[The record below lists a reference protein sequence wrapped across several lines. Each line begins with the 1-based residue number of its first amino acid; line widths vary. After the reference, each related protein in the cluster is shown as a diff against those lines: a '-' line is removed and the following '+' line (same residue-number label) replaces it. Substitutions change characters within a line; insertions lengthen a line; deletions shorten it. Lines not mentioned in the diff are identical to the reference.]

1 MKSYNDC
8 PLKRSIQKNHCWFG
22 ETYHKTILGLSS
34 PEVVYDYIQ
43 VLPKH
48 DDLILVNYE
57 PKDDA
62 INANSLIGMF
72 DILLHRNIIP
82 TFIDADFCNSIKSSG
97 DDLIYIYNKCKKLNK
112 DITISFTFSI
122 RGVGLLNTFKWIHEH
137 FPEVWIG
144 NRPLRVYAQE
154 ILGKRQFAYS
164 YGRDCI
170 HYRESGDQ
178 MITGLIRI
186 KKDDTK
192 RSNSDSSE
200 V

>member
-1 MKSYNDC
+1 MKSYNNC
-8 PLKRSIQKNHCWFG
+8 ILKRNIQLRMWFP
-22 ETYHKTILGLSS
+22 EPFHKTILGLSS
-34 PEVVYDYIQ
+34 PEVVYDYLQ

-48 DDLILVNYE
+48 DNLILVNYE
-57 PKDDA
+57 PIDEA
-62 INANSLIGMF
+62 INANSLVGMF
-72 DILLHRNIIP
+72 DILLHRNKIP
-82 TFIDADFCNSIKSSG
+82 TFIDADFCDSILSSG

-154 ILGKRQFAYS
+154 VLGKRQFAYS

-186 KKDDTK
+186 KKDDK
-192 RSNSDSSE
+192 QGGHNDSSE

>member
-22 ETYHKTILGLSS
+22 EIYHKTILGLSS

-57 PKDDA
+57 PKDDV

-82 TFIDADFCNSIKSSG
+82 TFIDADFCNSILSSG

-122 RGVGLLNTFKWIHEH
+122 RGVGLLNTIEWLKHN
-137 FPEVWIG
+137 FPEIWFGLVKVPF
-144 NRPLRVYAQE
+144 NKPLW
-154 ILGKRQFAYS
+154 KFRQFAYS
-164 YGRDCI
+164 YGDCI

-178 MITGLIRI
+178 MITGIIKI
-186 KKDDTK
+186 KKK
-192 RSNSDSSE
+192 
-200 V
+200 